1 MSAVVTTG
9 SSQALR
15 RVAAIL
21 AIALAGTLVAS
32 TIAVSTVSA
41 TPIKSTE
48 LTKFGDSGSSVVRLQ
63 QAIAARGF
71 TIRGGVSGM
80 FDNNTRLALKSLQ
93 KVAGFRATGVL
104 DDRTAKFLGLVDV
117 VAISESNLPKVGMSG
132 DAVWSLQQALIN
144 NGTAVKGGADGKFG
158 LATTIALGRFQS
170 VKGLTVTK
178 TLDKNTAV
186 ALGLV
191 AAPVVVTK
199 ATKPVTSTGSAF
211 PQSGD
216 RSDAVRHVQ
225 QALLRNGITVNGG
238 VDGIYGTATI
248 AALAFFQ
255 GRRNLPANGIMDEP
269 TAVALGLL
277 NNTVVAV
284 AVAAAPVAVAP
295 VTAILTIETLPKRG
309 NTSEEVRVVQSAL
322 IQNGIEVKGGADAVF
337 GVATTIA
344 LGKFQEA
351 RGITVTK
358 ALDIQTAI
366 ALGVLPSVESMGLT
380 KISVFPVQGPCNFID
395 TWLAP
400 RSGGRQH
407 LGVDITAAR
416 GNALYAAVDGVI
428 SQVTVGGAL
437 SGNALRVSQPDGTY
451 FFYAHLDSFAPG
463 IALGTPVRAGQ
474 VIGYVGSTGSA
485 GTAHLHFEV
494 HPFGGDAVSPY
505 SVVKVVDA
513 CNVTT
518 LLPQS

>member
-1 MSAVVTTG
+1 MSVLITTG
-9 SSQALR
+9 SNGAFR
-15 RVAAIL
+15 RVATVI
-21 AIALAGTLVAS
+21 AIALACTFVAS
-32 TIAVSTVSA
+32 TIAVSPASA
-41 TPIKSTE
+41 ATNRPTE
-48 LTKFGDSGSSVVRLQ
+48 LAKFGDNGSSVARLQ

-71 TIRGGVSGM
+71 TIRGGVSGI
-80 FDNNTRLALKSLQ
+80 FDDNTRLALKSLQ

-104 DDRTAKFLGLVDV
+104 DDRTAKFLGLVAV

-132 DAVWSLQQALIN
+132 DSVWSLQQALIN
-144 NGTAVKGGADGKFG
+144 NGSAVKGGADGKFG

-170 VKGLTVTK
+170 AKGLTVTK

-277 NNTVVAV
+277 NNTVVS
-284 AVAAAPVAVAP
+284 VAAAAAP
-295 VTAILTIETLPKRG
+295 VTAILRIETLPKRG
-309 NTSEEVRVVQSAL
+309 DTSEEVRLVQSAL
-322 IQNGIEVKGGADAVF
+322 MANGIEVKGGADAVF

-344 LGKFQEA
+344 LGRFQEA
-351 RGITVTK
+351 KGISVTK
-358 ALDIQTAI
+358 TLDIQTAI

-380 KISVFPVQGPCNFID
+380 KISVFPVQGSCSFTD

-416 GNALYAAVDGVI
+416 GNALYAVVDGVI

-474 VIGYVGSTGSA
+474 VIGYVGSTGAA

-505 SVVKVVDA
+505 PVVKVVDA